1 MGITTTL
8 TGIRNK
14 VKFQKEMFNNQ
25 KKVMA
30 FLEKI
35 NISTNTLSA
44 YIEKH
49 GQTENEELLQI
60 LRQLIAIQEIF
71 YNKIKFL
78 ILLFFAA
85 LATSE

>member
-1 MGITTTL
+1 MKIINTL
-8 TGIRNK
+8 VGLK
-14 VKFQKEMFNNQ
+14 QKAKFQKEMFNNQ

-49 GQTENEELLQI
+49 KQEENQELLTI

-71 YNKIKFL
+71 YNKVVEVKK
-78 ILLFFAA
+78 
-85 LATSE
+85 